1 MNKEWEKV
9 TDELRDRIKIA
20 KVNLTEHDD
29 LEDTLKVTTFPTIL
43 YFPAGIKNVDKAER
57 YDGFKRSKSI
67 IDWAL
72 KEYNKPVESS
82 IDHLTS

>member
-1 MNKEWEKV
+1 MK
-9 TDELRDRIKIA
+9 DRIKIA
-20 KVNLTEHDD
+20 KVNLTEHED
-29 LEDTLKVTTFPTIL
+29 LEETLKVTQFPTVM
-43 YFPAGIKNVDKAER
+43 YFPAGIKNVEKSQK
-57 YDGFKRSKSI
+57 YDGYRRSKAI